1 MKLRRA
7 ILPIELTQ
15 DIVHPKAITW
25 QKPGILS
32 KSSSPSSFAENEE
45 FNDKK
50 KYISNKHVIFIIL
63 FYHPQYHSYFLDNA
77 TW

>member
-7 ILPIELTQ
+7 IFPIELTH

-25 QKPGILS
+25 QKPEILS
-32 KSSSPSSFAENEE
+32 KNSSPSSFAVNEE

-63 FYHPQYHSYFLDNA
+63 FYHSQHHSYFLDNA
-77 TW
+77 TL